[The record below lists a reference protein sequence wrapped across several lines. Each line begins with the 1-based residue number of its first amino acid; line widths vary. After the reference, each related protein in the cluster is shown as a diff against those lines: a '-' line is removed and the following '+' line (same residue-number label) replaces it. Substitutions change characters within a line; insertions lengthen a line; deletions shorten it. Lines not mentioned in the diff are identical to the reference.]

1 MNAAVSEFGFHEV
14 PPERQDDCATHGE
27 FTARNLFGTM
37 WTKCPACASER
48 SREAAAKRESE
59 EKQAA
64 IARWQA
70 RIGSAGIPE
79 RFRSRTLE
87 TYRAET
93 DGQRAALAFAQDYA
107 DDFANIAASGKSALF
122 IGKPGTGKT
131 HLAVGI
137 GLSAMGQGFA
147 VMFTTA
153 MRALRRVKETWSKG
167 SEETEREAIAALV
180 YPHLLILDEVGIQF
194 GSDTEK
200 LILFDVLNERYEK
213 RKPTLLLS
221 NLTLVE
227 VRDYLGERIFDRL
240 REDGGE
246 ALVFD
251 WSSHRGIYRKT
262 AAAGGDA

>member
-37 WTKCPACASER
+37 WTKCPACAEVKN
-48 SREAAAKRESE
+48 READAKREE
-59 EKQAA
+59 AERQAA
-64 IARWQA
+64 IARWEKT
-70 RIGSAGIPE
+70 IGYAGIPE
-79 RFRSRTLE
+79 RFRTRTLA
-87 TYRAET
+87 TYAATT
-93 DGQRAALAFAQDYA
+93 DGQREALRFAQGYA
-107 DDFANIAASGKSALF
+107 DGFDDAAKSGRSAVF

-137 GLSAMGQGFA
+137 ALAIMGRGYSA
-147 VMFTTA
+147 MFTTA
-153 MRALRRVKETWSKG
+153 MRALRRVKETWSRN
-167 SEETEREAIAALV
+167 SEENEREAIAALV

-200 LILFDVLNERYEK
+200 LILFDVLNERYEQ

-221 NLTLVE
+221 NLTLPE

-240 REDGGE
+240 REDAGQVM
-246 ALVFD
+246 VFN
-251 WSSHRGIYRKT
+251 WSSHRGADGKAT
-262 AAAGGDA
+262 AAGPDA